1 MKAIELDK
9 VIELSRRSIKLQ
21 IEQLTTLDKVFIAME
36 QHLANQR
43 KRNHLPKLV
52 SVDGTNTN
60 DRDTAHD

>member
-1 MKAIELDK
+1 MKAVELDK

-21 IEQLTTLDKVFIAME
+21 IEQLTTLDRVFIAME

-52 SVDGTNTN
+52 SVNGEVSNDG
-60 DRDTAHD
+60 R

>member
-1 MKAIELDK
+1 MKTVELDK

-52 SVDGTNTN
+52 SVNGEVSNDG
-60 DRDTAHD
+60 R